1 MGGLAPEHLYLKL
14 GFIHAWWKQKD
25 EEEEEK
31 KKEKKKL
38 IS

>member
-1 MGGLAPEHLYLKL
+1 MGGLAPEHLYPKL
-14 GFIHAWWKQKD
+14 GFIRAWWKQKD